1 MGNLQNKDDNV
12 QVFISDKDF
21 SCSKCGI
28 SLENK
33 ELLPSATGK
42 GVLCMKCAGFG
53 NLVFLPSGEP
63 ALSRR
68 ARKHSKLSAVVL
80 KWSRRRSRYERQGLL
95 VEKDAVAKAE
105 SECLSDNDARE
116 KRKIRET
123 AKRAI
128 ADREYIGQFTQK
140 IKELFPSCPKGREI
154 EIAEHACRKYSGRI
168 GRSSMA
174 KVLEAKAVRLAV
186 IAHIRHAETQYDELL
201 MSGRRKKT
209 ARADIEEHLDK
220 VLKSWERRSPDRPS

>member
-1 MGNLQNKDDNV
+1 MHNPENKDEII
-12 QVFISDKDF
+12 QVFMSDKDF

-33 ELLPSATGK
+33 ELLPSAAGN
-42 GVLCMKCAGFG
+42 GVLCMRCAGFG
-53 NLVFLPSGEP
+53 HLLFLQSGDP

-68 ARKHSKLSAVVL
+68 ARKYSKLSAVVL
-80 KWSRRRSRYERQGLL
+80 KWNRQRRRYERQGLL
-95 VEKDAVAKAE
+95 VGRDAVAKAE
-105 SECLSDNDARE
+105 SECLSDNDLRE

-123 AKRAI
+123 AKRAM
-128 ADREYIGQFTQK
+128 ADREYIEQFTEK
-140 IKELFPSCPKGREI
+140 IKEFFPACPKGREI
-154 EIAEHACRKYSGRI
+154 EIAEHACQKYSGRI

-174 KVLEAKAVRLAV
+174 KELDRRAVRLAV
-186 IAHIRHAETQYDELL
+186 IAHIRHAETEYDELL

-220 VLKSWERRSPDRPS
+220 VLKSWERRSPDRTS